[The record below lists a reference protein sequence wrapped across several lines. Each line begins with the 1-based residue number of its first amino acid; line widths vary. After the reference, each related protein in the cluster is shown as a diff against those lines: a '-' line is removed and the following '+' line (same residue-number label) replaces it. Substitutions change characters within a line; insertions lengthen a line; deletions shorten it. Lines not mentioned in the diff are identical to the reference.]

1 MNDNK
6 EKQHIHTID
15 NNNIFHK
22 LNTLKSWLEK
32 YDTLVDFSI
41 IEKFL
46 FLFTN
51 IFYFIPALLYGVNII
66 TIITTLMGLVSTS
79 FHSCQCCYPCNHKL
93 TTSLL
98 WCDVLFVFPAA
109 LIIVYLCR
117 KLLPISWFLCWL
129 LVIPI
134 FVIAVPSIGK
144 KLYALLHGLWHVFS
158 GGLFI
163 YAACV
168 YSEHEQQKKE
178 QILNKQKE
186 QKEQKEQKPIQ

>member
-1 MNDNK
+1 MDKNK
-6 EKQHIHTID
+6 KNNNENK
-15 NNNIFHK
+15 NNIFHK
-22 LNTLKSWLEK
+22 LTTLKSWLEK

-51 IFYFIPALLYGVNII
+51 IFYFIPILLYGVNII

-168 YSEHEQQKKE
+168 YSEEHKKE
-178 QILNKQKE
+178 QKKQKE
-186 QKEQKEQKPIQ
+186 LEGEEHKRTINK